1 MTTGSARIPGARYC
15 VGAYAI
21 VRADEPLILL
31 AEDADAIS
39 RALAIQ
45 VVARLP
51 AASVTSEERLSE
63 MRQAL
68 LEERWADALAAWIDE
83 TGIKVDVYQE
93 TTKVWSTD
101 ELDLDRASLEIRF
114 APLFSD

>member
-1 MTTGSARIPGARYC
+1 MASPRFPGARSS

-21 VRADEPLILL
+21 VRADEPVILL

-39 RALAIQ
+39 RALAIH

-51 AASVTSEERLSE
+51 AADVRSPARLLE
-63 MRQAL
+63 MREAL
-68 LEERWADALAAWIDE
+68 LEERWADALVAWMEE
-83 TGIKVDVYQE
+83 TGITVDVYQE
-93 TTKVWSTD
+93 TTKVWSTE

-114 APLFSD
+114 APLFAD